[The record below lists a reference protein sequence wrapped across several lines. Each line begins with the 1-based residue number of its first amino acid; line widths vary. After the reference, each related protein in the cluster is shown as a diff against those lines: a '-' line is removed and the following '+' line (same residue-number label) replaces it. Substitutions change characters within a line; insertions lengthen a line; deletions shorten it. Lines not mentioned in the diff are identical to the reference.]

1 MNVYIRISLYSAA
14 SWADDAIWVRF
25 LEMTQDATGLLPRK
39 MGHYEPLRMTFPSVE
54 VAAKQFA
61 FEPSVGNRTWL
72 LNYGHR
78 IHADFTHYS
87 SEEYHVGGRLNNEIK
102 ISVPLTW
109 YRKLGLER
117 TIKRWFV
124 GLVENAHAFYGDV
137 DLNTT
142 NRQERQLYQPRW
154 NLNFEFPTL
163 GWLTYFSNGVISY
176 FGKEKVSRLSPY
188 AEQLKDGVLLTM
200 GDTPEEAAARREEKF
215 RLERI
220 LGADSFVVPVVLPRI
235 DESTVDIWQLSKT
248 DPFYHLPKMPNGER
262 KPEFT
267 YVPTFQALA
276 KEFARPG
283 AAQPPAEPASHADS
297 ADGAKEPAP

>member
-1 MNVYIRISLYSAA
+1 MNDRIQISLFSAA
-14 SWADDAIWVRF
+14 SWADDAIWTRF

-39 MGHYEPLRMTFPSVE
+39 MGHYEPLRMTFSSVE

-72 LNYGHR
+72 LNYDHR
-78 IHADFTHYS
+78 IDADFTHYS
-87 SEEYHVGGRLNNEIK
+87 SEEFHMGGRLDNEIS
-102 ISVPLTW
+102 ISIPLSC

-117 TIKRWFV
+117 TIKRWFR
-124 GLVENAHAFYGDV
+124 GLAENVHAFYGDV
-137 DLNTT
+137 ELSTT

-163 GWLTYFSNGVISY
+163 GWLTYFSNGVVSF

-188 AEQLKDGVLLTM
+188 AEQLKDGILLTM
-200 GDTPEEAAARREEKF
+200 GDSPEEAAARREEKF

-220 LGADSFVVPVVLPRI
+220 LGADSFVVPVVLPKI
-235 DESTVDIWQLSKT
+235 DESTVDIAQLHKT
-248 DPFYHLPKMPNGER
+248 DPFYHLPKMPNGEL

-267 YVPTFQALA
+267 YVPSFQVLS
-276 KEFARPG
+276 KEFARPDS
-283 AAQPPAEPASHADS
+283 PESHAED
-297 ADGAKEPAP
+297 AEGA